1 MPFLLIGTVKFVIY
15 LRYCC
20 IAAKC
25 ALTCANMGFS
35 SPNDAKQ
42 GAVMTGFSFPNANA
56 NADQWAT
63 WCLTQLERYER
74 EVALDPQTNSVRRLG
89 YALLQALQGGHTN
102 GAALA
107 LTAKLFSDQAL
118 FHRADDFAAQH
129 QDGPMDQA
137 QIDAMLAPLSDL
149 SFADVQTALERT
161 CTGIVFTAH
170 PTFAM
175 STPLRRA
182 VAAYASAQQDS
193 QRDKAKAQIR
203 ALAHAPDPEI
213 TLADEHEAAQLAI
226 TRAQQAVGDITAK
239 MLVWARRHF
248 PDDWAAINPAPIS
261 LASWVGYDLDG
272 RTDIHWG
279 QTIKIRLLEKSR
291 ALADYA
297 DDLAVIDLGAQN
309 AARDTLV
316 TTLRGASVFAAHQ
329 GDLFDGDLNDPLV
342 VTRAA
347 NTLTRDDKDRLISL
361 KPVLGDMDAL
371 LAGTYD
377 EAAKLA
383 LCVLRA
389 RMANLGLGVA
399 RIHLR
404 INAAQLISALRADLG
419 LGQGRAFAD
428 RTALDAAAAKA
439 RSADQQRINL
449 ASIFLE
455 PMTARRQFMLC
466 AEFLKHVDADT
477 PIRFLIAECE
487 APATVMGAIY
497 LARLYG
503 VDHLLDISPLF
514 ETPLAMERGGRL
526 IERLLEEEE
535 FVDYIRAR
543 GRLAVQIGF
552 SDSGRFMGQIASN
565 CAIERLQILFARAL
579 AAKNVRDVE
588 VLIFNTHGESMGR
601 GAYPGTLPQRFDYLI
616 TPWTRSRFA
625 HEGLRLNAET
635 SFQGGDGFLHFE
647 TPHLAGATVGALL
660 QWGFERPKAD
670 KGDRFYADINYSWDF
685 YRRIKSWQENL
696 FENVDYQ
703 VSVGAFAAQM
713 LFTTGSRK
721 ARRQSGAAI
730 TGPKSLRAIPHNAI
744 LQQLAAPV
752 NVFGG
757 AGHAAGLEPDRFI
770 EQVNGSARMREILG
784 MIRKSRTL
792 TSLPALRAY
801 GVLFDASFWISKAAG
816 EDDPQQVFACEQLA
830 QHLGE
835 RQTPRALGRF
845 ANHIAADLSRLDK
858 VFAGLDG
865 DTYAHERHAERRT
878 IHALHAIRQAMIM
891 QGFIL
896 TASLPSF
903 SQRHDCSRATVLDLA
918 FALRFDELA
927 DLLSDIF
934 PLNETGAAAFEGIT
948 EPSDDARQEVRG
960 YPHIHEQVIQP
971 LRFIHQSIREIG
983 VGLSHHYG
991 AYG

>member
-1 MPFLLIGTVKFVIY
+1 
-15 LRYCC
+15 
-20 IAAKC
+20 
-25 ALTCANMGFS
+25 
-35 SPNDAKQ
+35 
-42 GAVMTGFSFPNANA
+42 MTGFSFPDTDANVE
-56 NADQWAT
+56 QWAS
-63 WCLTQLERYER
+63 WCLTQLKAYEG
-74 EVALDPQTNSVRRLG
+74 EVVLDPQTNSVRRLG
-89 YALLQALQGGHTN
+89 YALLQALQGAHTH

-107 LTAKLFSDQAL
+107 ATAKHFADQAL
-118 FHRADDFAAQH
+118 FHRADTFAAQH
-129 QDGPMDQA
+129 QEGPMDQA
-137 QIDAMLAPLSDL
+137 RIDAMLAPLSDQP
-149 SFADVQTALERT
+149 FADVQSELERT
-161 CTGIVFTAH
+161 RAGIVFTAH

-175 STPLRRA
+175 SATLRRA
-182 VAAYASAQQDS
+182 VAAYASAQNDNA
-193 QRDKAKAQIR
+193 RDEAKAQIR

-213 TLADEHEAAQLAI
+213 TLTDEHEAAQLAI
-226 TRAQQAVGDITAK
+226 TRAQQAVGDVTTKI
-239 MLVWARRHF
+239 LVWARRHF
-248 PDDWAAINPAPIS
+248 PDDWTAVNPAPIS

-279 QTIKIRLLEKSR
+279 QTIRIRLLEKSR

-297 DDLAVIDLGAQN
+297 DDLAAIDLGAQN
-309 AARDTLV
+309 TARDALV
-316 TTLRGASVFAAHQ
+316 ATLRDASGFAAHQ
-329 GDLFDGDLNDPLV
+329 ANLFDGDLDDPAV

-361 KPVLGDMDAL
+361 KPVLGELDAL
-371 LAGTYD
+371 LAKTDD

-389 RMANLGLGVA
+389 RMRNLGLGVA

-439 RSADQQRINL
+439 RTADQQRINL

-535 FVDYIRAR
+535 FVEYIRAR

-565 CAIERLQILFARAL
+565 CAIERLQILLARAL
-579 AAKNVRDVE
+579 AAKNIRNVE

-601 GAYPGTLPQRFDYLI
+601 GAYPGTLQQRFDYLI
-616 TPWTRSRFA
+616 TPWTRSRYA
-625 HEGLRLNAET
+625 HEGLPLNAET

-660 QWGFERPKAD
+660 QWGFARPQAD

-685 YRRIKSWQENL
+685 YRSIKSWQENL

-784 MIRKSRTL
+784 MIRKSRAL
-792 TSLPALRAY
+792 TSLPAMRAY

-816 EDDPQQVFACEQLA
+816 EDDPQRVFACEQLA

-858 VFAGLDG
+858 VFEGLDG
-865 DTYAHERHAERRT
+865 ENYAHERHAERRT

-891 QGFIL
+891 QAFIL

-903 SQRHDCSRATVLDLA
+903 SQRHDCTRATVLDLA

-927 DLLSDIF
+927 DLLGDIF
-934 PLNETGAAAFEGIT
+934 PLNETGAAAFAGIT
-948 EPSDDARQEVRG
+948 EPSDDARQAVRG
-960 YPHIHEQVIQP
+960 YPHIHKQVIQP